1 MSSLIAA
8 PELMAVAAT
17 DLAAIG
23 SMLRAAHEAAAPR
36 TLGVLPAA
44 SDEVSAGI
52 AHLFSEHAQEY
63 QGLAG
68 HVGTF
73 HDRFVQQLSGSA
85 TAYASG
91 EAANIVFLQ
100 SLEAFAT
107 SVSRAI
113 SGAID
118 GTINQFVDFVSYL
131 LSLAFRPI
139 FYALLDPILDL
150 YTWVVLLALYAALY
164 GALTGA

>member
-1 MSSLIAA
+1 MSSLFAA

-23 SMLRAAHEAAAPR
+23 STLRAAHEAAAAP
-36 TLGVLPAA
+36 LAVPPAA
-44 SDEVSAGI
+44 ADEVSAGI
-52 AHLFSEHAQEY
+52 AQLFYEHAQEY

-68 HVGTF
+68 QVEAF

-85 TAYASG
+85 TAYASA
-91 EAANIVFLQ
+91 EDANFAFLQ
-100 SLEAFAT
+100 PLEAFVT
-107 SVSRAI
+107 SVSRAV

-118 GTINQFVDFVSYL
+118 AAINQFVDFGSYL

-139 FYALLDPILDL
+139 FYALLGPILDL
-150 YTWVVLLALYAALY
+150 YAHVVVLALYAALY

>member
-1 MSSLIAA
+1 MSSLFAA

-23 SMLRAAHEAAAPR
+23 STLRAAHEAAAAP
-36 TLGVLPAA
+36 TLAVLPAA

-68 HVGTF
+68 QVETF
-73 HDRFVQQLSGSA
+73 HDRLVRQLTGSA
-85 TAYASG
+85 MAYASA
-91 EAANIVFLQ
+91 EDTNVAFLQ
-100 SLEAFAT
+100 ALEAFVT

-118 GTINQFVDFVSYL
+118 AAINQFVDFVSYL

-139 FYALLDPILDL
+139 FYALLGPILDL
-150 YTWVVLLALYAALY
+150 YTHVVVLALYAALY